1 MKWVELKNYLAPTFM
16 KEIDHVCE
24 IFISKLKININFII
38 FFSLIELIKEL
49 QKDRYN
55 DENIEAYLDLRESIE
70 DRIEE
75 IENFYEINFDQPYAQ
90 HFEKGRI
97 KLKKLLMFEP
107 FAINEIKVGNNN
119 FVNKKKKIKNNAYE
133 INPLY
138 KNTNDN
144 HDNSTFYNEYIIGE
158 REEKPN
164 KTKKTI
170 IMPRKE
176 KIQFIPMEVKK
187 KTNVY
192 SVEKL
197 KSSKNNMKMNNTR
210 NRKYRDVD
218 DNNIYIN
225 EQNKYYNQGKYSI
238 PNEQKQFNYVLNK
251 YKKTK
256 MSSSMDRQYINDG
269 YNNGYRQNKNRKKLL
284 YFDEDENE

>member
-24 IFISKLKININFII
+24 IFISKLKINIKFII
-38 FFSLIELIKEL
+38 FFSLIDLIKEL

-107 FAINEIKVGNNN
+107 FDINEIQINKGGGYNYYNTIKSNVYEVNPYKNTINTNYNNYYIDN
-119 FVNKKKKIKNNAYE
+119 DYSNMDRGDKSNRNKITFSSNKKEKIQFIPMEVKKKTNIHSVEKSNNSKQIKMNKKKKIKNNAYE

-138 KNTNDN
+138 KNTIDN
-144 HDNSTFYNEYIIGE
+144 YDNSTFYNEYIIGE

-187 KTNVY
+187 KTNAY
-192 SVEKL
+192 SVEK
-197 KSSKNNMKMNNTR
+197 
-210 NRKYRDVD
+210 
-218 DNNIYIN
+218 
-225 EQNKYYNQGKYSI
+225 
-238 PNEQKQFNYVLNK
+238 
-251 YKKTK
+251 YKL
-256 MSSSMDRQYINDG
+256 II
-269 YNNGYRQNKNRKKLL
+269 
-284 YFDEDENE
+284 